1 MNFEIKIAQ
10 NAGFCFG
17 VERAV
22 KTVYSLCESEKDT
35 VIATLGSLI
44 HNPTIT
50 GDLSDR
56 GVRVI
61 DSDGIDGLFEEAENG
76 RKVMVV
82 IRAHGVQKEIY
93 EKLESCSEKSANF
106 RFADCTCPYV
116 KKIHDIVKNN
126 TGENDL
132 LIVFGDPD
140 HPEVKGIV
148 SFAKGEYLVIRSCDE
163 LDVGQI
169 AQKPV
174 VLVSQTTQNLT
185 EWKKTQKII
194 EKYCTNRHIFDTIC
208 TVTGKRQNET
218 ALLAEKVDC
227 MLIIGGKNSSNTNK
241 LFSVSKER
249 NPNTFLIENA
259 DEIPFDKIGDAKIIG
274 ISAGASTP
282 GDIIQEVKNT
292 MSELNEKVAAEV
304 TQDSVEKPDEGNFAE
319 LLENSLKTLNTGDIV
334 KGTILSVNDNEIQVD
349 LGAKFT
355 GIIPY
360 SEVSED
366 PSVKLSDS
374 FKIGDEIEAMVTR
387 VSDLDGV
394 ATLSKKR
401 VDVISSWKSII
412 DARENDTVLEGK
424 IVDVIKGGMLILIN
438 GQKVFIP
445 ASQSG
450 LPKDAQLNELKGT
463 TQKVK
468 IIDINEQR
476 KRAVASI
483 RVVKRE
489 ERKAKE
495 NEIWA
500 NIEKGKKYEG
510 KVKSMTSYGVFVDLG
525 GVDGMVHASELSWTH
540 IKHPS
545 EVVSV
550 GDTITVFV
558 KDFDPEKKRISLG
571 YKTEENDP
579 WNKFTAEYAK
589 DDEVEVKIVSMMP
602 FGAFAEIIP
611 GVDGLIHISQIA
623 NRKITKPADVLEL
636 GQTVK
641 VKITDIDTANRKV
654 SLSIRALLSDEA
666 PVEEEKE
673 EAPVEEAKEEA
684 PAEEAKEENEEKP
697 AETTEG

>member
-1 MNFEIKIAQ
+1 MMSEIRIAE

-22 KTVYSLCESEKDT
+22 REVYSLCEGNGST
-35 VIATLGSLI
+35 TICTLGSLI

-50 GDLSDR
+50 SDLSQK
-56 GVRVI
+56 GVRTVSEEDI
-61 DSDGIDGLFEEAENG
+61 DRLFEEATDE
-76 RKVMVV
+76 RPVRIV

-93 EKLESCSEKSANF
+93 EKLERYSGEKSCF
-106 RFADCTCPYV
+106 GYTDCTCPYV
-116 KKIHDIVKNN
+116 KKIHDIVKTNALPG
-126 TGENDL
+126 TYL
-132 LIVFGDPD
+132 LVFGDPD

-148 SFAKGEYLVIRSCDE
+148 SFAGGEYKVIRSENE
-163 LDVGQI
+163 LDFKEI
-169 AQKPV
+169 AQKNV

-185 EWKKTQKII
+185 DWKKSQKII
-194 EKYCTNRHIFDTIC
+194 EKHCTNRLIFDTIC
-208 TVTGKRQNET
+208 SVTGKRQNET
-218 ALLAEKVDC
+218 EALAKQVDL
-227 MLIIGGKNSSNTNK
+227 MIVIGGRNSSNTNK
-241 LFSVSKER
+241 LYSVSKKV
-249 NPNTFLIENA
+249 NDNTFLIENA
-259 DEIPFDKIGDAKIIG
+259 SELPLERVRGAGIIG

-282 GDIIQEVKNT
+282 GWIIQEVKNT

-304 TQDSVEKPDEGNFAE
+304 TQDSVERNDEGTFAE
-319 LLENSLKTLNTGDIV
+319 MLENSLKTLNTGDIV
-334 KGTILSVNDNEIQVD
+334 KGTVLSVNDNEIQVD

-366 PSVKLSDS
+366 TSVKLSDL
-374 FKIGDEIEAMVTR
+374 FKIGDEVEAMVVH
-387 VSDLDGV
+387 VSDMDGV
-394 ATLSKKR
+394 ASLSKKR
-401 VDVISSWKSII
+401 VDAISSWQSIL

-424 IVDVIKGGMLILIN
+424 IVDVVKGGLLILIN
-438 GQKVFIP
+438 GQKIFIP

-476 KRAVASI
+476 RRAVASI

-495 NEIWA
+495 AEIWA
-500 NIEKGKKYEG
+500 GLEKGKKFEG

-525 GVDGMVHASELSWTH
+525 GVDGMVHSSELSWTH

-550 GDTITVFV
+550 GDTISVYV

-579 WNKFTAEYAK
+579 WNKFTAENSVG
-589 DDEVEVKIVSMMP
+589 DTVEVKIVSMMP
-602 FGAFAEIIP
+602 FGAFAEILP

-636 GQTVK
+636 GQVVK
-641 VKITDIDTANRKV
+641 VKITDIDTENRKV
-654 SLSIRALLSDEA
+654 SLSIRALLSDEEPA
-666 PVEEEKE
+666 E
-673 EAPVEEAKEEA
+673 EAAEEATEEA
-684 PAEEAKEENEEKP
+684 PAEEKTEE
-697 AETTEG
+697 

>member
-1 MNFEIKIAQ
+1 MSEIRVAR

-22 KTVYSLCESEKDT
+22 REVYSLCEENGNT
-35 VIATLGSLI
+35 TICTLGNLI

-50 GDLSDR
+50 SDLSR
-56 GVRVI
+56 KGVRTVNEGDI
-61 DSDGIDGLFEEAENG
+61 DRLFEEATDE
-76 RKVMVV
+76 RPVRIV

-93 EKLESCSEKSANF
+93 EKLERYSRKKTCF
-106 RFADCTCPYV
+106 GYTDCTCPYV
-116 KKIHDIVKNN
+116 KKIHDIVKTNALPG
-126 TGENDL
+126 TYL
-132 LIVFGDPD
+132 VVFGDPD

-148 SFAKGEYLVIRSCDE
+148 SFAGGEYKVIRSENE
-163 LDVGQI
+163 LDFNEI
-169 AQKPV
+169 AQKRV

-185 EWKKTQKII
+185 DWKKSQKNI
-194 EKYCTNRHIFDTIC
+194 EKHCTNRLIFDTIC
-208 TVTGKRQNET
+208 SVTEKRQNET
-218 ALLAEKVDC
+218 EALAKQVDL
-227 MLIIGGKNSSNTNK
+227 MIVIGGRNSSNTNK
-241 LFSVSKER
+241 LYSVSKKV
-249 NPNTFLIENA
+249 NDNTFLIENA
-259 DEIPFDKIGDAKIIG
+259 SELPLERVRGAGIIG

-282 GDIIQEVKNT
+282 GWIIQEVKNT
-292 MSELNEKVAAEV
+292 MSELNEKIAAEV
-304 TQDSVEKPDEGNFAE
+304 TQDSVEKNDEGTFAE

-334 KGTILSVNDNEIQVD
+334 KGTVLSVNDNEIQVD

-366 PSVKLSDS
+366 TSVKLSDL
-374 FKIGDEIEAMVTR
+374 FKIGDEVEAMVIH
-387 VSDLDGV
+387 VSDSDGV
-394 ATLSKKR
+394 ASLSKKR
-401 VDVISSWKSII
+401 VDAISSWKSIL

-424 IVDVIKGGMLILIN
+424 IVDIVKGGMLILIN
-438 GQKVFIP
+438 GQKIFIP

-463 TQKVK
+463 TQRVK

-476 KRAVASI
+476 RRAVASI

-495 NEIWA
+495 AEIWA
-500 NIEKGKKYEG
+500 SLEKGKKFEG
-510 KVKSMTSYGVFVDLG
+510 KVKDMTNYGVFVDLG
-525 GVDGMVHASELSWTH
+525 GVDGMVHSSELSWTH

-550 GDTITVFV
+550 GDTISVYV

-579 WNKFTAEYAK
+579 WNKFTAENSVG
-589 DDEVEVKIVSMMP
+589 DTVEVKIVSMMP
-602 FGAFAEIIP
+602 FGAFAEILP

-636 GQTVK
+636 GQVVK
-641 VKITDIDTANRKV
+641 VKITDIDTENRKV
-654 SLSIRALLSDEA
+654 SLSIRALLNDEA
-666 PVEEEKE
+666 P
-673 EAPVEEAKEEA
+673 AEEA
-684 PAEEAKEENEEKP
+684 PAEEAPAEEK
-697 AETTEG
+697 TEE